1 MWGIA
6 FFLPYKEVEVPEEDK
21 PFNLLDTMSPAQLI
35 GYNKRIG
42 GEKDDRPDWVKLD
55 WDPKRNAAL
64 DQGRNQLM
72 PGFRRDPTGKYVND
86 VLGWEGTTLQD
97 YWRKWDE
104 IEAGRAEWQKR
115 FPNWWQSN
123 PWRPDRTD
131 EERGAK
137 FDPKEWYPDEGEKK
151 GPKKDLQDRLEALL
165 YGEGTDQTY
174 GDLTGQ
180 QQSGAAIGNLQG
192 AMHMYEG
199 PNGGGD
205 LGDFNAILRSFDVPP
220 WTEEQFL
227 GRYPDAVVDMDA
239 VADAWYLEGDIA
251 GAHWNPDDLDKDGD
265 VDSDD
270 EILAQAQADTGEA
283 DTGEADTGEADTG
296 EADTGVADTGE
307 ADTGGDDT
315 EESAATGVAAT
326 GTHLGT
332 GHDTSH
338 PPSGTLLTEEVV
350 KYIVDTQGLDGLE
363 RGSGLT
369 MPQIYELYALGDFDW
384 AHSRKIPAWLQP
396 DLTNIY
402 GGADKYKALIEKY
415 KDDASMSSNLE
426 RVGTA
431 VSAPDV
437 IRYFNRTHNEFHSLW
452 HHGGVDADHIE
463 NITQGN
469 LPGFTYNSEGH
480 VILTNDTTIDH
491 GYNHHRKVVHSI
503 SPSGGVVE
511 HHQLDVEE
519 DIRPHHEALTGAGVQ
534 PKALLAE
541 VGETSL
547 PEA

>member
-1 MWGIA
+1 MGNCFIKRKKLSEETLKKQSGGCCQNSGYA
-6 FFLPYKEVEVPEEDK
+6 EQILGMPREQILPEFMTTLHDDYRDNIGTWSDWMFSIEKTNAKYQPEISYDYTPKEVEVPEEDK

-104 IEAGRAEWQKR
+104 IEAGRAEWQTR

-205 LGDFNAILRSFDVPP
+205 LGDFNDILRSFDVPP

-265 VDSDD
+265 
-270 EILAQAQADTGEA
+270 
-283 DTGEADTGEADTG
+283 
-296 EADTGVADTGE
+296 
-307 ADTGGDDT
+307 
-315 EESAATGVAAT
+315 
-326 GTHLGT
+326 
-332 GHDTSH
+332 
-338 PPSGTLLTEEVV
+338 
-350 KYIVDTQGLDGLE
+350 
-363 RGSGLT
+363 
-369 MPQIYELYALGDFDW
+369 
-384 AHSRKIPAWLQP
+384 
-396 DLTNIY
+396 
-402 GGADKYKALIEKY
+402 
-415 KDDASMSSNLE
+415 
-426 RVGTA
+426 
-431 VSAPDV
+431 
-437 IRYFNRTHNEFHSLW
+437 
-452 HHGGVDADHIE
+452 
-463 NITQGN
+463 
-469 LPGFTYNSEGH
+469 
-480 VILTNDTTIDH
+480 
-491 GYNHHRKVVHSI
+491 
-503 SPSGGVVE
+503 
-511 HHQLDVEE
+511 
-519 DIRPHHEALTGAGVQ
+519 
-534 PKALLAE
+534 
-541 VGETSL
+541 
-547 PEA
+547 